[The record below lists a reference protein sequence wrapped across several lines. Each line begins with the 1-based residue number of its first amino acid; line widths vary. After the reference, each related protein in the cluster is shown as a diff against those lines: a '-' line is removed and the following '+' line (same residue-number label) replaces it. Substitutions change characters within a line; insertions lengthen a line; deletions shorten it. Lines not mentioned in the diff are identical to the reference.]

1 MPVTMRARSADLRV
15 VARRFVPVAFI
26 AALGCSSQPGS
37 GGAAAGNATYD
48 VLIRGGTIYDGSGAP
63 PVTGDV
69 AIKGDS
75 IIAVGSVPAG
85 SAATTVDAAGLAVA
99 PGFINMLSWANESLI
114 QDGRS
119 QSDIRQGVTLEVMG
133 EGDSMGPLTPAMKKT
148 MSDAQGDL
156 KYEISWTTLGEYLDH
171 LVARG
176 ISPNVASFVGATT
189 VRIHELGYADR
200 PPSAEELSRMQEL
213 VRQAMKE
220 GALGVGSSLIY
231 APAFYAKTPELVAL
245 MQAAS
250 PFGGMYISHMRS
262 EGNRLLEAVDEL
274 IGIARES
281 KAPAEIYHLKA
292 AGAANWGKLDS
303 VIAKVNAARASGLAI
318 TADMYTYPAGAT
330 GLDAAMPPWVQEGG
344 YEAWAN
350 RLKDPAI
357 RARVVREMRTPTDA
371 WENLMLGAG
380 SPEKVLL
387 VGFKNDSLK
396 PLTGKTLGEVARLRG
411 KSPEETAIDLVIQ
424 DGSRVTTVY
433 FLMSEE
439 NVKKQVAIPWV
450 SFASDAESLAPE
462 GPFLKSNPHP
472 RAYGTFARALGK
484 YARDEK
490 VAPLEDIVRRLTSFP
505 ATNMKLRRRGA
516 LKPGYFA
523 DLAIFDPAKV
533 QDHATFEKPHQYS
546 TGMVHV
552 FVNGVQ
558 VLKDGEHTGA
568 KPGRVVRGPGWT
580 GWTR

>member
-1 MPVTMRARSADLRV
+1 MRHSPLSLPSRT
-15 VARRFVPVAFI
+15 VALV
-26 AALGCSSQPGS
+26 
-37 GGAAAGNATYD
+37 AAATLLVACSRQAGDGAATYD
-48 VLIRGGTIYDGSGAP
+48 VLIRGGTIYDGSGSP
-63 PVTGDV
+63 PITGDV

-75 IIAVGSVPAG
+75 IVAVGTVAPG
-85 SAATTVDAAGLAVA
+85 TATTTIDATGLAVA
-99 PGFINMLSWANESLI
+99 PGFINMLSWANESLL
-114 QDGRS
+114 QDGNS

-133 EGDSMGPLTPAMKKT
+133 EGDSMGPLTPEMKKT
-148 MSDAQGDL
+148 MLAAQGDL
-156 KYEISWTTLGEYLDH
+156 RYEISWTTLGEYLDH
-171 LVARG
+171 VVSRG

-189 VRIHELGYADR
+189 IRVHELGYADR
-200 PPSAEELSRMQEL
+200 PPTDAELGRMQGL
-213 VRQAMKE
+213 VRQAMEE

-245 MQAAS
+245 MHAAS
-250 PFGGMYISHMRS
+250 PYGGMYISHMRS
-262 EGNRLLEAVDEL
+262 EGNRLLEAVEEL
-274 IGIARES
+274 ITIASEAN
-281 KAPAEIYHLKA
+281 APAEIYHLKA

-303 VIAKVNAARASGLAI
+303 VIARVNRARDAGLQI

-344 YEAWAN
+344 YVEWAR
-350 RLKDPAI
+350 RLRDPAI
-357 RARVVREMRTPTDA
+357 RARVAREMRTPTDA
-371 WENLMLGAG
+371 WENLLLGAG
-380 SPEKVLL
+380 SPDKVIL

-396 PLTGKTLGEVARLRG
+396 SLTGKTLGEVARMRG
-411 KSPEETAIDLVIQ
+411 KSPEETAMDLVIE
-424 DGSRVTTVY
+424 DGSRVSTVY
-433 FLMSEE
+433 FLMSED
-439 NVKKQVAIPWV
+439 NVKKQAGIPWV

-490 VAPLEDIVRRLTSFP
+490 VAPLEDVVRRLTSFP
-505 ATNMKLRRRGA
+505 ATNLKLRRRGS
-516 LKPGYFA
+516 LKPGYHA
-523 DLAIFDPAKV
+523 DLAIFDAARI

-568 KPGRVVRGPGWT
+568 KPGRVVRGPGWS
-580 GWTR
+580 GWPKDPGGER